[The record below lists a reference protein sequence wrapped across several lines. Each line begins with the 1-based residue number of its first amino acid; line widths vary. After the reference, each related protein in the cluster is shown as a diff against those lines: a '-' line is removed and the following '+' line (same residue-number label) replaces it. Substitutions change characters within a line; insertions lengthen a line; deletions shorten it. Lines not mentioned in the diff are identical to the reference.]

1 MKVGR
6 IGMVGVL
13 GSVGLVGRV
22 GMFGKSPTKPTEPN
36 IPTTPKTPTTPIII
50 ITNKINTMD
59 YSKKK
64 IGSYKTLLAY
74 QKAECVYD
82 ITFYFVNRFL
92 DRAHDR
98 TVDQMQQA
106 ARSGKQNIVEGYSD
120 AEGSSQ
126 TEHKLMTVAKG
137 SLEELKEDYQDY
149 LRTHQLELWSQG
161 HYKYKTCQPLF
172 RKHNDSDY
180 YMRQIEGRTDED
192 IANIALIVIH
202 QTLALLRG
210 YIDRQDRLFIQEG
223 GIKEQRF
230 KMRKEYRD
238 GKENRESRFSRESRD
253 CRETPT
259 EPTTPTKPTTPIK
272 NKKSWQI

>member
-1 MKVGR
+1 MRVGR

-13 GSVGLVGRV
+13 GVVGLVGKV
-22 GMFGKSPTKPTEPN
+22 GMLGKSPTTPTEPT
-36 IPTTPKTPTTPIII
+36 IPTIPKTPTTPIII

-238 GKENRESRFSRESRD
+238 GKENRESRFGRYSRD

-259 EPTTPTKPTTPIK
+259 EPTAPTKPTTPIK